1 MSGGTSPPVR
11 LPGSG
16 ETAAVAREAV
26 RRRRDLFAVS
36 RPSTWLMGAIPFLV
50 GALEAERGPST
61 AVIVGTLYFLAP
73 YGLLRHGI
81 RDLAERPITAG
92 STALAIAATNVPFLL
107 VLGYLGGPPA
117 ALALLVTVGVAL
129 LPLLPIL
136 ASVVE
141 ARHAGAAPIARLA
154 RPRERAVLELVV
166 GAFGIV
172 LPAICGLLVMGRAPS
187 MPWLLLVAAL
197 AWGTATLA
205 LGTTRF
211 VGGSA
216 LERRAHLGPTLAPG
230 PGAQRAAIVVLAGYG
245 VAILLVALHGPL
257 GVLAAVGLS
266 VFLLLA
272 VMVLVDAGSSRRARA
287 DLPGMVALVG
297 AWLTVVLILHWEV
310 PTVGALDLATLGIA
324 TLVAIS
330 LVNVVLTRLLTRR
343 RHVTPRAQ
351 DGPDLSLT
359 IIVPGRDDGAA
370 DLPSVLAALRAQTYA
385 DARVLVV
392 DDGSPDDPGS
402 DAATWIG
409 DDDVTQAPARPEGW
423 TRTNWIRHVGA
434 QAANTDLILFVDA
447 DTVLVPVAA
456 RILVEQFEAARADL
470 VSGAPRAAMPT
481 TVERAASPGFELA
494 RFGFVPIWWS
504 ALAAGRPWPLAFAFE
519 SLVLVRRS
527 AYLAAGGHAAHPGS
541 SLGAA
546 ALVRSMARMGASIRT
561 AYAADLGATRT
572 HRDMTGALDGW
583 RRLIAPSADDA
594 PTSPAVGSLAQAIVA
609 LSIQALTWLGPVV
622 LPIVAL
628 AAGVRGTAL
637 AVALVPV
644 VLLVVTRVA
653 LCVTQR
659 QPLGSIMWHPVTA
672 SSALLGGGLGIVDHV
687 RGPSTTDAR
696 SGPVRAVHGS

>member
-1 MSGGTSPPVR
+1 MSGGTSHPVR

-16 ETAAVAREAV
+16 EIAAVAREAV

-36 RPSTWLMGAIPFLV
+36 RPSTWIVGAIPFLV

-129 LPLLPIL
+129 LPLLPVA
-136 ASVVE
+136 ASLVE

-216 LERRAHLGPTLAPG
+216 LEPRA
-230 PGAQRAAIVVLAGYG
+230 AAIVVLAGYG

-257 GVLAAVGLS
+257 GVLAAVGLT

-272 VMVLVDAGSSRRARA
+272 VMVLVDGGSPRRARA

-297 AWLTVVLILHWEV
+297 AWLTVVLVLHWEV

-402 DAATWIG
+402 DAVTWIG
-409 DDDVTQAPARPEGW
+409 DDDVIQAPARPEGW

-456 RILVEQFEAARADL
+456 RILVEQLEAARADL
-470 VSGAPRAAMPT
+470 VSGAPRTVMPT

-541 SLGAA
+541 SLGTA

-583 RRLIAPSADDA
+583 RRLIAPSAGDA
-594 PTSPAVGSLAQAIVA
+594 PTSPAVGSLAPAIVV